1 MALVKVKP
9 TSPGRRGVLKVVTP
23 DLHKGK
29 PYAPLLES
37 QSKNAGRNNNGR
49 ITTRHQGGGHKQH
62 YRIVDFRRN
71 KDGIPATVERIE
83 YDPNRTANIALLC
96 YADGERRYI
105 IAPRGISA
113 GAQLI
118 SGAEAPIKA
127 GNALPL
133 RNIPVG
139 STIHCIELQPGKGA
153 QIARSAGTS
162 VQLLAREGAYAQLRL
177 RSGEVRRVH
186 VDCKATL
193 GEVGNEE
200 HSLRSIGKAGAM
212 RWRGV
217 RPTVRGVVMNP
228 VDHPH
233 GGGEGRTAAGMNPVS
248 PWGQKTKGYRTRSNK
263 RTDNMRVSRRP
274 RNVR

>member
-9 TSPGRRGVLKVVTP
+9 TSPGRRGVVKVVTP
-23 DLHKGK
+23 GLHKGK
-29 PYAPLLES
+29 PHAPLLES
-37 QSKNAGRNNNGR
+37 QGKNAGRNNNGR

-62 YRIVDFRRN
+62 YRIIDFRRN
-71 KDGIPATVERIE
+71 KDGIPAKVERLE
-83 YDPNRTANIALLC
+83 YDPNRTAHIALLC

-105 IAPRGISA
+105 IAPRGITA
-113 GAQLI
+113 GDELI
-118 SGAEAPIKA
+118 SGSEAPIKP

-153 QIARSAGTS
+153 QIARSAGAS
-162 VQLLAREGAYAQLRL
+162 VQLLAREGIYAQLRL

-186 VDCKATL
+186 VDCKATM

-248 PWGQKTKGYRTRSNK
+248 PWGVQTKGYRTRNNK
-263 RTDNMRVSRRP
+263 RTDNMRISRRP
-274 RNVR
+274 RGVR